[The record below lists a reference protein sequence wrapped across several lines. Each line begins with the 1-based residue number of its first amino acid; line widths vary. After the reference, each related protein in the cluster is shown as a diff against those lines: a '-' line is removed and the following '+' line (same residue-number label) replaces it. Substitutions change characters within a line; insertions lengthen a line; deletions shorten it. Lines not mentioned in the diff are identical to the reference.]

1 MNKSNA
7 SHLPTNISAKD
18 RAKQFPD
25 VLHESGGKLFCT
37 PCNCV
42 LEYKRKSTVKT
53 HFDSLK
59 HSKRLS
65 AAADK
70 TAKQLSFTEASTSKT
85 VSRVARNEIC
95 EAWVATCTAV
105 NIPLSKSDHPAMRKF
120 LNDKV
125 INGGAI
131 PGFHQLQEKYL
142 GAVYEKEKEELKT
155 LLAGKP
161 VAVIFDE
168 TPDVEG
174 RCVLNILLAPLKKDH
189 SGRILAYL
197 ADTVFLEQCN
207 HSTVSVAVVKCLQEY
222 RIQNEDVIVFDTDN
236 AAYMKKAFKSA
247 LQALYPNSLHITC
260 MAHIM
265 NLIGNAFRKPF
276 VQLNSFMMSF
286 SQMFFNAGS
295 RKRRYLCF
303 MTNKL
308 PTKKVTMPPNPCATR
323 WNSWFFAVQYHR
335 EYFGLYKEF
344 IEMETQVCGRSVPQ
358 SVERLH
364 DMLQDPNLPQ
374 SLNVQINIMADKC
387 KHILNLLDIF
397 ESRRPVTTKIFNYLE
412 DLQVVFAGNKEMQYE
427 VCDEYF
433 KEFDLPRRTKTE
445 ILRTVGEAYVNA
457 EEKLTK
463 YMSDGQP
470 AIEFLQE
477 VRVFDPRH
485 ITFLDDSVES
495 YKAIPGFTDVPRHE
509 FDSYFT
515 ALGPAALRAAL
526 SGVVDLDVFWDGVQE
541 RLPVLSS
548 LAHRYKDAV
557 SNSADAERSNSIYK
571 LVLSSRRRSTTNQN
585 LKALVFLCHNQRI
598 LSGAFEREER
608 EKGKVIEWEDME
620 EWEDMDIEG
629 EGMED
634 RPSRKNICE
643 AWVATC
649 TAVNIPLSKSDHPAM
664 RKFLNDK
671 VINGGAI
678 PGFHQLQ
685 EKYLGAVYEKEKEEL
700 KTLLA
705 GKPVAVIFDETPDV
719 EGRCVLNILLAPLK
733 KDHSGRILA
742 YLADTVFLEQCNH
755 STVSV
760 AVVKCLQEYRI
771 QNEDVI
777 VFDTDNAAYMKKAFK
792 SALQA
797 LYPNSLHITC
807 MAHIMNLI
815 GNAFR
820 KPFVQL
826 NSFMMSFSQMFF
838 NAGSRKRRYLCFMT
852 NKLPTKKVTMPP
864 NPCAT
869 RWNSWFF
876 AVQYH
881 REYFGLYKEFIE
893 METQVCGRSV
903 PQSVER
909 LHDMLQ
915 DPNLPQS
922 LNVQIN
928 IMADKCKHILN
939 LLDIFESRRPVTT
952 KIFNYL
958 EDLQV
963 VFAGNKEM
971 QYEVCDEYFKE
982 FDLPRRTK
990 TEILRTVGEAYVN
1003 AEEKLTKYM
1012 SDGQPAIE
1020 FLQEVRVFDPRHIT
1034 FLDDSVESYKA
1045 IPGFTDVPRHEFDSY
1060 FTALGPAA
1068 LRAALSGVVDLDV
1081 FWDGVQERLPVLS
1094 SLAHRYKDAVSNSA
1108 DAERSN
1114 SIYKLV
1120 LSSRR
1125 RSTTNQNLKALV
1137 FLCHNQR
1144 ILSGAFEREER
1155 EKGKVIEWEDM
1166 ED

>member
-95 EAWVATCTAV
+95 EAWVATCTAI

-634 RPSRKNICE
+634 RPSRKTRFC
-643 AWVATC
+643 
-649 TAVNIPLSKSDHPAM
+649 D
-664 RKFLNDK
+664 R
-671 VINGGAI
+671 
-678 PGFHQLQ
+678 
-685 EKYLGAVYEKEKEEL
+685 
-700 KTLLA
+700 
-705 GKPVAVIFDETPDV
+705 
-719 EGRCVLNILLAPLK
+719 
-733 KDHSGRILA
+733 RI
-742 YLADTVFLEQCNH
+742 
-755 STVSV
+755 
-760 AVVKCLQEYRI
+760 YRI
-771 QNEDVI
+771 I
-777 VFDTDNAAYMKKAFK
+777 SK
-792 SALQA
+792 
-797 LYPNSLHITC
+797 
-807 MAHIMNLI
+807 MA
-815 GNAFR
+815 
-820 KPFVQL
+820 
-826 NSFMMSFSQMFF
+826 
-838 NAGSRKRRYLCFMT
+838 
-852 NKLPTKKVTMPP
+852 
-864 NPCAT
+864 
-869 RWNSWFF
+869 
-876 AVQYH
+876 
-881 REYFGLYKEFIE
+881 
-893 METQVCGRSV
+893 
-903 PQSVER
+903 
-909 LHDMLQ
+909 
-915 DPNLPQS
+915 
-922 LNVQIN
+922 
-928 IMADKCKHILN
+928 
-939 LLDIFESRRPVTT
+939 
-952 KIFNYL
+952 
-958 EDLQV
+958 
-963 VFAGNKEM
+963 
-971 QYEVCDEYFKE
+971 
-982 FDLPRRTK
+982 
-990 TEILRTVGEAYVN
+990 
-1003 AEEKLTKYM
+1003 
-1012 SDGQPAIE
+1012 
-1020 FLQEVRVFDPRHIT
+1020 
-1034 FLDDSVESYKA
+1034 
-1045 IPGFTDVPRHEFDSY
+1045 
-1060 FTALGPAA
+1060 
-1068 LRAALSGVVDLDV
+1068 
-1081 FWDGVQERLPVLS
+1081 
-1094 SLAHRYKDAVSNSA
+1094 
-1108 DAERSN
+1108 
-1114 SIYKLV
+1114 
-1120 LSSRR
+1120 
-1125 RSTTNQNLKALV
+1125 
-1137 FLCHNQR
+1137 
-1144 ILSGAFEREER
+1144 
-1155 EKGKVIEWEDM
+1155 
-1166 ED
+1166 